1 MEELSLHILDL
12 VQNSIRA
19 AATRVEILIEENVAE
34 DRFLI
39 EVKDNGQG
47 MAEEFVR
54 EALNPF
60 TTTRTTRRVGLGLS
74 LLDMAARQC
83 DGGVEIDSE
92 PGKGTRVRAVF
103 RYSHWDRAPLGDIK
117 TTLVTI
123 VAANPD
129 LELEYVH
136 RVDGRCFRLDTEEIR
151 AILGGDIPLNDV
163 AVLGWLDD
171 YLARGLAE
179 LYGGEEQ

>member
-19 AATRVEILIEENVAE
+19 AATRVEILIQENVAE

-83 DGGVEIDSE
+83 
-92 PGKGTRVRAVF
+92 
-103 RYSHWDRAPLGDIK
+103 
-117 TTLVTI
+117 
-123 VAANPD
+123 
-129 LELEYVH
+129 
-136 RVDGRCFRLDTEEIR
+136 
-151 AILGGDIPLNDV
+151 
-163 AVLGWLDD
+163 
-171 YLARGLAE
+171 
-179 LYGGEEQ
+179 